1 MLLRKFMK
9 YLLFSIV
16 FLYGCYSQRVANNQL
31 EKAKIKYPELVA
43 DKSSKWFPVL
53 PIQIT
58 TDSTG
63 YKLYLDKLDSLNRS
77 VLIQYDTIRY
87 DTTRYNYS
95 KEIVYKYNTL
105 LKQIPAIRDTIRILD
120 KAKQEALEL
129 KATDTEK
136 KLMESYKL
144 MNKISIVAL
153 ILLLILFTISI
164 LKR

>member
-1 MLLRKFMK
+1 MK
-9 YLLFSIV
+9 YILFCIV
-16 FLYGCYSQRVANNQL
+16 ILCSCYSQRVANNQL
-31 EKAKIKYPELVA
+31 EKAKIKYPQLVA
-43 DKSSKWFPVL
+43 DKSSQWFPVL

-105 LKQIPAIRDTIRILD
+105 LKQLPAIRDTIRILD

-129 KATDTEK
+129 KATDTEN

>member
-1 MLLRKFMK
+1 MLFR
-9 YLLFSIV
+9 S
-16 FLYGCYSQRVANNQL
+16 
-31 EKAKIKYPELVA
+31 
-43 DKSSKWFPVL
+43 
-53 PIQIT
+53 
-58 TDSTG
+58 
-63 YKLYLDKLDSLNRS
+63 SLNKS
-77 VLIQYDTIRY
+77 VLIQYDTIH
-87 DTTRYNYS
+87 DSTIRYNYS

-105 LKQIPAIRDTIRILD
+105 LKQIPAIHDTIRILD
-120 KAKQEALEL
+120 KAKQELLEL